1 MKLKIEPDMLYIK
14 HMCAGQGHFEPSL
27 AAMLVPDDIT
37 VTELMA
43 KEHALE
49 VWTVYFDV
57 LKADRAVTHL
67 AFLH

>member
-1 MKLKIEPDMLYIK
+1 
-14 HMCAGQGHFEPSL
+14 
-27 AAMLVPDDIT
+27 
-37 VTELMA
+37 MA

-49 VWTVYFDV
+49 VWTAYFDV